1 MCGGRKAFENRLL
14 EFEQYSSVRLWK
26 KERGRVKG
34 AEIKTFL
41 VQTTARENLL
51 LPV

>member
-1 MCGGRKAFENRLL
+1 MDDENRLKFDCL

-34 AEIKTFL
+34 AEIKAFS
-41 VQTTARENLL
+41 VQTTVRENLP